1 MSNIAQA
8 NSAPAP
14 IAGDTITWADARR
27 WAALVLA
34 GSWTGYFLFTGMPQ
48 LTLHVF
54 PRTLTFHLL
63 IAAGALLYF
72 AWLAVAR
79 RLPGGTPLDLAVLAL
94 AAAYAAGTA
103 ASLYWRVSLEAT
115 LQLGAAAIVFYVLSD
130 LPALSAAQLRRAFVL
145 VGVALSLYTLWVVG
159 NDYANYLSFA
169 KDVEGL
175 SSSNIFPPT
184 VPRAHDVSDHPNVLA
199 MLLTLFMPMFALS
212 VFRAESRWE
221 RLRGLGALLAGGMA
235 IFLTL
240 SRGGW
245 IGAGAGVTFT
255 IVGGWVTVRWF
266 EREQRGE
273 PASWQALVPAG
284 LSPTAIAAIG
294 GAIVLVAGG
303 TLAFLASASTRPGWL
318 FRSSLSPREDAW
330 RAGYHMFRDHPLF
343 GAGPD
348 VFGLLYAQ
356 YAHGNFLVHTQH
368 THNGFLQVAD
378 DAGILGIAALL
389 VVAASVVFVLYRTWR
404 GGSLEERLLAV
415 ACGGALL
422 GFSAHNQLDAG
433 NIWKAPAI
441 ALAVVAAIIA
451 RNYREATGA
460 SWRPSIP
467 RLPEQ
472 WQRYGGLAARA
483 LVLLLLIVPLAGWFR
498 IDRAHYDYW
507 QGLEKWN
514 KGEPGAIE
522 KLQAAVNADSSMMVY
537 QLQLGQA
544 QATAFNSGKKDRSLL
559 DNAIIHLERAV
570 QLDYRS
576 DLAHANLARAYQ
588 LAGRNDDAAAE
599 AQKTRVIAR
608 YHVPPVLLAAEVY
621 EDIGRSDDAIDTYGQ
636 VISMD
641 AGLADSTYWQDTAFR
656 REHFDEIIK
665 HSSLGFN
672 PCTEGAF
679 LVQAHRSNPSFSL
692 AGLDEAAK
700 GCQFMVFASFP
711 DDLVLRVNLAKILM
725 WQDRL
730 DDAFG
735 HLEFAVKRQPDFGPA
750 RTELG
755 RWYQAKGDLDE
766 ARHQWVAGG
775 QLEEPESLLLLGNS
789 YPAGQVPAD
798 LPGRLRT
805 LLGGSGTSIQN
816 DVISILYYR
825 LRYGRLSPR
834 LALIPGGWQRAVPRL
849 YAEMAVAAERWHR
862 GQAAA
867 PAPAD

>member
-1 MSNIAQA
+1 VDRLLPLHRHAA
-8 NSAPAP
+8 V
-14 IAGDTITWADARR
+14 DAAR
-27 WAALVLA
+27 L
-34 GSWTGYFLFTGMPQ
+34 
-48 LTLHVF
+48 

-63 IAAGALLYF
+63 IAAVALLYV

-130 LPALSAAQLRRAFVL
+130 LPALGAAQLRRAFML

-199 MLLTLFMPMFALS
+199 MLLTLFMPMFTLS

-221 RLRGLGALLAGGMA
+221 RLGGLGALLAGAMA

-245 IGAGAGVTFT
+245 IGVGTGVTFT

-294 GAIVLVAGG
+294 GAIVLVVGG

-368 THNGFLQVAD
+368 AHNGFLQVAD

-389 VVAASVVFVLYRTWR
+389 VVAASVAFVLYRTWR
-404 GGSLEERLLAV
+404 GGSLDQRLLAV
-415 ACGGALL
+415 ARRRAAR
-422 GFSAHNQLDAG
+422 FSAHNQLDAG

-441 ALAVVAAIIA
+441 ALAIVGAIIA
-451 RNYREATGA
+451 RNYREAPGA

-467 RLPEQ
+467 RLPER
-472 WQRYGGLAARA
+472 WQRYGGFAARA
-483 LVLLLLIVPLAGWFR
+483 LVLLLLMVPLAGWYR

-544 QATAFNSGKKDRSLL
+544 QATAFNSTGKKDRSLL

-588 LAGRNDDAAAE
+588 LAGRDDDAAAE

-621 EDIGRSDDAIDTYGQ
+621 EDIGRTDDAIDTYGQ

-641 AGLADSTYWQDTAFR
+641 SGLADSQFWQDTAFR
-656 REHFDEIIK
+656 RDNLTDPQAP
-665 HSSLGFN
+665 SLGLTLHRGRI
-672 PCTEGAF
+672 PRPGALQPGVLARGPGRSLEGLPVHA
-679 LVQAHRSNPSFSL
+679 
-692 AGLDEAAK
+692 
-700 GCQFMVFASFP
+700 FASFP
-711 DDLVLRVNLAKILM
+711 DDLVLRVSLAKILM
-725 WQDRL
+725 QQDRPMTPSPPGFRGGRA
-730 DDAFG
+730 DFARRAQSSAAIPG
-735 HLEFAVKRQPDFGPA
+735 AGNLE
-750 RTELG
+750 
-755 RWYQAKGDLDE
+755 E
-766 ARHQWVAGG
+766 ARHQWVVGASSRARVAAAAR
-775 QLEEPESLLLLGNS
+775 QLLP
-789 YPAGQVPAD
+789 PARCP
-798 LPGRLRT
+798 PTSRRLQT

-816 DVISILYYR
+816 DVISVLLPVA
-825 LRYGRLSPR
+825 LRAAVAPAGADSGRLAARRPASLFR
-834 LALIPGGWQRAVPRL
+834 DGGHGRTLAPGPGGSTRAGRL
-849 YAEMAVAAERWHR
+849 M
-862 GQAAA
+862 
-867 PAPAD
+867 